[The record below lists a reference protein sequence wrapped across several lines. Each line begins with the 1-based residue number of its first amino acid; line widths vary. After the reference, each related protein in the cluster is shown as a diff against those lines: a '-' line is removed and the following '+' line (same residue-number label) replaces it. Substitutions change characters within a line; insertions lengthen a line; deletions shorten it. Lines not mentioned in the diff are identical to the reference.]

1 MATVV
6 IAKRVYKMGDK
17 QVKALLDLA
26 SEKVP
31 MGIYAVR
38 RGVDYYEMRNEPF
51 DSRTKLK
58 QARNAYR
65 RAGIKVFCNGL

>member
-6 IAKRVYKMGDK
+6 IAKRVYQMTDK
-17 QVKALLDLA
+17 QAKALLDLA

-51 DSRTKLK
+51 QSRTKLK
-58 QARNAYR
+58 QARNDYR
-65 RAGIKVFCNGL
+65 RAGIKVYCNGL

>member
-51 DSRTKLK
+51 ESRTKLK